1 MVAAWSAA
9 TAEDVFIIKIVNVMD
24 QMSSVYVNIVQEILI
39 YVQRLGGAG
48 KLNHRL
54 FLKIKL
60 QGAGPIVKNV

>member
-24 QMSSVYVNIVQEILI
+24 QMSSVYVNTVQEILI

-48 KLNHRL
+48 KLNHQW
-54 FLKIKL
+54 FLKIRVL
-60 QGAGPIVKNV
+60 VL